1 MPRHTITFSFLSP
14 WHMGSGFGEGAHLDA
29 IPVKTPAALPYIP
42 GRSVKGLFREA
53 VQLAEECG
61 HVDAGS
67 TLKLFG
73 SRNDS
78 LSRYETEPGL
88 LRFSSATL
96 GNGMEAWAAES
107 DGKRQTNAE
116 AVKQLFKPL
125 ASTRIDSQGLADD
138 KTLRKIEVAIPVE
151 LTAEVEYSGE
161 KQEIEPL
168 LALAAS
174 LIRQAGSHRH
184 RGLGRVKVTIGEVA
198 R

>member
-1 MPRHTITFSFLSP
+1 
-14 WHMGSGFGEGAHLDA
+14 MGSGFGEGAHLDA
-29 IPVKTPAALPYIP
+29 IPVKTPAGLPYIP

-61 HVDAGS
+61 QIPQNTIQQNA

-73 SRNDS
+73 SRDDS